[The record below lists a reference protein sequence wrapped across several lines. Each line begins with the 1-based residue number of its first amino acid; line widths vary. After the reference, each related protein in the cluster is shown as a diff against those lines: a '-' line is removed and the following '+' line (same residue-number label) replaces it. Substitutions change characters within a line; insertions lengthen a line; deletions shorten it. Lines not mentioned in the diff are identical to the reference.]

1 MSKTFYTAS
10 ELSRELGLPVS
21 RITQA
26 VESGLILADGRA
38 GFNKNSPL
46 IFDADRLET
55 IRAVL
60 VADRPQIHRMVS
72 PRK

>member
-55 IRAVL
+55 IRAIL
-60 VADRPQIHRMVS
+60 TADRPHLTRLIS
-72 PRK
+72 PNK